1 MNFMAQAKD
10 RVAKAKARDAKADK
24 AEDLRDKKKYDA
36 IKDRARAKAAIQ
48 RNRGVDESISLKDLS
63 KTISKAG
70 GHTKIRKIMGADKIK
85 KDLEKLRLNLKQ
97 PLKADVD
104 PQELDNKQLAS
115 MGREGGT
122 HSNMGTHARAE
133 LDRRKAA
140 KKHDQQ
146 QEPQENYKLKLI
158 NKMKKASPA
167 AKKALEAPSR
177 VDQKPVKEDIT
188 PHAEVVKAYKKVLD
202 AEHKHS
208 ESGMRSDLTAVKR
221 ASTHLSKK
229 IKQHHPDCSSTKD
242 NIALRTKLQSIK
254 EISLPWKKPK
264 PKNDDLR
271 MGFQTG
277 VTSSMTRQHARGKN
291 IDPKYMTGR
300 DWSNLG
306 KKKKPTLL
314 SRVKSI
320 LSKKKKPEVRK
331 KPYKFSEDMSGM
343 SVGSGHKRSVAQG
356 AGMTKKGVD
365 AYKRRN
371 PGSKLQTAVTAKPS
385 SMDPDSKPAKRRK
398 AFCSRSQSWTSDR
411 GKAARKRWNC

>member
-1 MNFMAQAKD
+1 MAQAKD
-10 RVAKAKARDAKADK
+10 RIAKAKARDAKADK
-24 AEDLRDKKKYDA
+24 ADDLRDKKKYDA
-36 IKDRARAKAAIQ
+36 IKDRARTRAAVSK
-48 RNRGVDESISLKDLS
+48 NRGVAAEGVDESISLKDLS

-264 PKNDDLR
+264 PKDDDLR
-271 MGFQTG
+271 MGYQTG
-277 VTSSMTRQHARGKN
+277 VTSSMTHQNARGKN

-306 KKKKPTLL
+306 KKEKPSTLNKI
-314 SRVKSI
+314 RSI
-320 LSKKKKPEVRK
+320 LSRSKKK
-331 KPYKFSEDMSGM
+331 SEN
-343 SVGSGHKRSVAQG
+343 K
-356 AGMTKKGVD
+356 
-365 AYKRRN
+365 
-371 PGSKLQTAVTAKPS
+371 
-385 SMDPDSKPAKRRK
+385 
-398 AFCSRSQSWTSDR
+398 
-411 GKAARKRWNC
+411 